1 MQRSGLR
8 AALALAVAG
17 ALAGCA
23 ATGPQYQPP
32 PLAAPA
38 AWAQAS
44 AVQAAAPAAGA
55 GARAA
60 AVPAGT
66 ASGAAAQTHPG
77 PVDPA
82 PSALASWWRHFDD
95 PLLDELVAS
104 ALTGNPD
111 LRSAMARVEQVRAQR
126 GLAAAGFS
134 PSVGASAS
142 VRDSKASGSSSTTS
156 YGLGLDASWEID
168 LFGRLRSG
176 LEAADADL
184 QASAA
189 SLGSAQVS
197 LAAEV
202 AQTYVELRALQA
214 RLDVAQRNL
223 ASQQETLQLTRWRAQ
238 AGLVG
243 SLDVEQARA
252 TAEQTRAQLPALR
265 SSLGQAR
272 HRLSVLTGQAP
283 AALDAQLAHPA
294 AIPRAPFAAALAIPT
309 EVLRQRPDVHAA
321 ERSLAAETARVGQAQ
336 AARWPGLTLGG
347 SLGLQALSLG
357 ALTSGGATVRSLAAS
372 LAATVFDGGR
382 LRRQV
387 EIRSAV
393 QAQALASYEG
403 TVLAALEEVEN
414 ALLSVAS
421 DRDRAEA
428 LEAAADAANNAALL
442 ARQRYASGLVDFQA
456 VLDSSRTV
464 LSAEDA
470 LATGRANGALS
481 MVRLYKALGGGWSAG
496 QQ

>member
-1 MQRSGLR
+1 MSFIPQEASDGAQAQRPGLR
-8 AALALAVAG
+8 AALALAVTTV
-17 ALAGCA
+17 LAGCA

-32 PLAAPA
+32 PMAAPV

-44 AVQAAAPAAGA
+44 AVQAAAPADHG
-55 GARAA
+55 
-60 AVPAGT
+60 
-66 ASGAAAQTHPG
+66 Q
-77 PVDPA
+77 VDPTH
-82 PSALASWWRHFDD
+82 SGLASWWRHFDD
-95 PLLDELVAS
+95 PLLDDLVAS
-104 ALTGNPD
+104 ALVDNPD
-111 LRSAMARVEQVRAQR
+111 LRSAMARVGQARAQR
-126 GLAAAGFS
+126 GLAEAGFS

-142 VRDSKASGSSSTTS
+142 VRDSKASGGSSTTS
-156 YGLGLDASWEID
+156 YGLGVDASWEID

-189 SLGSAQVS
+189 RLGSAQAS

-202 AQTYVELRALQA
+202 AQTYVELRAIQA

-223 ASQQETLQLTRWRAQ
+223 ATQQETLQLTRWRAQ

-252 TAEQTRAQLPALR
+252 TVEQTRAQLPALR

-283 AALDAQLAHPA
+283 AALDAKLAQSAP
-294 AIPRAPFAAALAIPT
+294 IPRAPFAAALAIPA

-357 ALTSGGATVRSLAAS
+357 GLTSGGATVRSLAAS

-393 QAQALASYEG
+393 QEQALAAYEG

-428 LEAAADAANNAALL
+428 LEAAAQAASNAALL